1 MSSTR
6 NHRLGHTTTGV
17 YDKVNKSP
25 GGVER
30 LYGRISPLI
39 MSSSMQQRK
48 AEILA
53 KRAKLAEL
61 KRQRE
66 LRQHEFSQGKVSSG
80 DGSEVRCF
88 PLLDKTKTAVSD
100 IDYSGVYRSSLRF
113 PVAPIVEP
121 SSMT

>member
-1 MSSTR
+1 MAGLPGVEWDEMRRSLGGTLPVASFSGPARGECLLMSSTR
-6 NHRLGHTTTGV
+6 TDAIDIL
-17 YDKVNKSP
+17 YDKVNNP
-25 GGVER
+25 LEVER
-30 LYGRISPLI
+30 LHGRISPLI

-80 DGSEVRCF
+80 DGSEVRCSPF
-88 PLLDKTKTAVSD
+88 
-100 IDYSGVYRSSLRF
+100 G
-113 PVAPIVEP
+113 
-121 SSMT
+121 